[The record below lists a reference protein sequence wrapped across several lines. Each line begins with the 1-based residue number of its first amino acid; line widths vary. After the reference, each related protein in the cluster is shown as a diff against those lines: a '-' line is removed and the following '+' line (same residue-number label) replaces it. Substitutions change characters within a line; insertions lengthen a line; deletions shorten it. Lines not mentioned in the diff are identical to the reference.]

1 MMECR
6 RVIVT
11 GGNTGIGLA
20 LCKQLASENGCY
32 VYLGSRNIDKGAVA
46 IRSILE
52 TAPECEGRLELV
64 QVDTGS
70 DESVA
75 AAAATVQAS
84 LGSELLYGIVN
95 NAGTGLAHGGTAE
108 TVVNTNLYGPK
119 RMCEAFLPLLSPSGR
134 IVNVGSGAGP
144 KFVERCDPQ
153 KKKLLSS
160 FDVTW
165 PEVES
170 LVAAE
175 MSSPRVNG
183 YGLSKACL
191 SCYSMILARERP
203 DILTSTISPGFIDT
217 AIVKGFGARLKPEE
231 GTKAIRHCLF
241 GSLGGN
247 GWYWGSDAVRSPL
260 THMRNPGEPPFT
272 G

>member
-1 MMECR
+1 MMECK
-6 RVIVT
+6 RVVVT
-11 GGNTGIGLA
+11 GGNTGIGFA
-20 LCKQLASENGCY
+20 LCKQLAAEDGCY
-32 VYLGSRNIDKGAVA
+32 VYLGSRNVEKGEVA
-46 IRSILE
+46 IQAILE
-52 TAPECEGRLELV
+52 AAPECAGRLELV
-64 QVDTGS
+64 QVDTAS

-75 AAAATVQAS
+75 AAAATVKAS
-84 LGSELLYGIVN
+84 LGSQLLYGIVN

-108 TVVNTNLYGPK
+108 TIVNTNLYGPK

-144 KFVERCDPQ
+144 KYVERCDPE
-153 KKKLLSS
+153 KKNRLSS

-165 PEVES
+165 PEIEA

-175 MSSPRVNG
+175 LATPRVNA

-191 SCYSMILARERP
+191 SCYSMILARETP
-203 DILTSTISPGFIDT
+203 EILTSTISPGFIDT
-217 AIVKGFGARLKPEE
+217 AIVRGFGAKLKPEQ

-241 GSLGGN
+241 GTLGGN